1 MRYQKLLSFI
11 LVLFFFVS
19 TVVGQKAPIKWGKT
33 PAEDLAMTSYELDPD
48 AEAVVLCDYGRLYF
62 EQSPKGWVYRFVRHK
77 RIKVLK
83 TSATDLGNI
92 SIDYYSH
99 KGSEKVGGIKAQ
111 VISPDGK
118 KQSIKKKNVFTD
130 KVNDYW
136 SRKRFAIPNIQEGS
150 VIEYKYELISDRWV
164 TLQDWYFQDDIP
176 TRHSE
181 LRTAIPEFL
190 DYIFLFQ
197 SKNNIAKTSLENG
210 GGIDP
215 SFGGAKIINKSYI
228 MKNLP
233 ALKEE
238 SFVTT
243 MNDYRARIKFQLR
256 AYIPGN
262 GQLTEMFLSNWNEV
276 AKSFIKRERFGKQY
290 LKKSR
295 HKKLLT
301 AAAPYLAKVKTPKE
315 KIRAAQTFINDNVA
329 WTGNYGIYVED
340 RGTLDKLFEK
350 KEARKGE
357 MNLMLLTLL
366 KSEGINAW
374 PILSS
379 TRSHGKMFPLYP
391 IVDQFSHTM
400 VYVDLGDEQMVL
412 DISDGFHP
420 MGYPTINS
428 LNGRGWVVDE
438 ENPRWI
444 DILAPKSVERYLATV
459 SLDEEGNLT
468 GSISGSI
475 EGYAA
480 IRERKNLQEEENG
493 SWQEDLRESYP
504 EALIDSVQI
513 ENKDRIY
520 EPLLVNMKCNLPGAG
535 QINGDFIYL
544 SPVLLEAYDE
554 NPFKLERRDYPVDI
568 PYPFSDSY
576 VLNLEI
582 PEGYAIEELP
592 ESVNMVLPNKGGK
605 FQFLVN
611 PISEKRIQIVTKVR
625 IKQLIYS
632 PEEYLAVKRFFDLIV
647 EKEGEQIVL
656 KKKS

>member
-1 MRYQKLLSFI
+1 
-11 LVLFFFVS
+11 
-19 TVVGQKAPIKWGKT
+19 
-33 PAEDLAMTSYELDPD
+33 
-48 AEAVVLCDYGRLYF
+48 
-62 EQSPKGWVYRFVRHK
+62 
-77 RIKVLK
+77 
-83 TSATDLGNI
+83 
-92 SIDYYSH
+92 
-99 KGSEKVGGIKAQ
+99 
-111 VISPDGK
+111 
-118 KQSIKKKNVFTD
+118 
-130 KVNDYW
+130 
-136 SRKRFAIPNIQEGS
+136 
-150 VIEYKYELISDRWV
+150 
-164 TLQDWYFQDDIP
+164 
-176 TRHSE
+176 
-181 LRTAIPEFL
+181 
-190 DYIFLFQ
+190 
-197 SKNNIAKTSLENG
+197 
-210 GGIDP
+210 
-215 SFGGAKIINKSYI
+215 
-228 MKNLP
+228 
-233 ALKEE
+233 
-238 SFVTT
+238 
-243 MNDYRARIKFQLR
+243 
-256 AYIPGN
+256 
-262 GQLTEMFLSNWNEV
+262 
-276 AKSFIKRERFGKQY
+276 
-290 LKKSR
+290 
-295 HKKLLT
+295 
-301 AAAPYLAKVKTPKE
+301 
-315 KIRAAQTFINDNVA
+315 
-329 WTGNYGIYVED
+329 
-340 RGTLDKLFEK
+340 
-350 KEARKGE
+350 
-357 MNLMLLTLL
+357 
-366 KSEGINAW
+366 
-374 PILSS
+374 
-379 TRSHGKMFPLYP
+379 
-391 IVDQFSHTM
+391 M